1 MTPVM
6 HTGDTDLQALMEI
19 PMGKDGKCT
28 FAPSELSAKDPLNP
42 TFAPI
47 LLDTSHYEFY
57 FFITF

>member
-1 MTPVM
+1 
-6 HTGDTDLQALMEI
+6 MEI